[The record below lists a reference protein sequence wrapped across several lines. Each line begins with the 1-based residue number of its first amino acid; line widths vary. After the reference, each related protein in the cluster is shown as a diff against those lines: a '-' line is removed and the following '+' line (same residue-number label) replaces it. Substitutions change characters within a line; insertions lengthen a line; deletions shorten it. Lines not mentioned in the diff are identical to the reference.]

1 MNLIHLRY
9 FVELSRTG
17 SYTQAAKRLCITQP
31 SLSHAMAQLEEELGA
46 PLFRR
51 QGRTTALTPL
61 GEQFLTAVRQS
72 LDVLDRGRE
81 EVRQAARGAGL
92 LRIGMV
98 RPLAVELVPKLA
110 GAFLKERPEGEVR
123 FTFHTDVT
131 HALLGQ
137 LEAGELDAVFSS
149 PPMRR
154 RTTRPS
160 PDWWPGALGRRW
172 CRTWSCS
179 SACRCVPWPSAP
191 RCGSGSSAWCGTTAA
206 PPPC

>member
-72 LDVLDRGRE
+72 LDVLDRGIE
-81 EVRQAARGAGL
+81 EVRQAAGGRDCCASAWSAPW
-92 LRIGMV
+92 RWSWC
-98 RPLAVELVPKLA
+98 
-110 GAFLKERPEGEVR
+110 
-123 FTFHTDVT
+123 
-131 HALLGQ
+131 Q
-137 LEAGELDAVFSS
+137 S
-149 PPMRR
+149 
-154 RTTRPS
+154 
-160 PDWWPGALGRRW
+160 WPG
-172 CRTWSCS
+172 
-179 SACRCVPWPSAP
+179 PF
-191 RCGSGSSAWCGTTAA
+191 
-206 PPPC
+206 